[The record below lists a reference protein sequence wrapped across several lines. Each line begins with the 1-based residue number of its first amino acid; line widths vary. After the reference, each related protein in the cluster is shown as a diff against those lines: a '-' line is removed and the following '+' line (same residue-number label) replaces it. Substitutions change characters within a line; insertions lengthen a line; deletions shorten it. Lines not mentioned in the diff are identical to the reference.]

1 MKMKTIAC
9 AFAALS
15 MTAFAA
21 GSATAAPSSKT
32 AVMFGGMND
41 GGLSAVMNASNEGTA
56 TILNTSIKTA
66 EQKDLAIDVSLE
78 CGLTTRTQVKGK
90 KGSTSTATAQA
101 TVEVAVFMDGDIMAE
116 PGWVTFCDRTQE
128 LSATLGGVL
137 ESCTIAVDPETGEGT
152 FDSGDCI
159 FSDEEIS
166 LMLDTTNAN
175 SFNFILFD
183 VGTNGSD
190 GHTLEVKTRVS
201 ENTEGAAD
209 EDGSYDATANGYIGA
224 GSVVVEE
231 IQLGSDLN
239 IN

>member
-32 AVMFGGMND
+32 AVMFGGLEA
-41 GGLSAVMNASNEGTA
+41 GGLSALMNASNEGEA
-56 TILNTSIKTA
+56 TIMTSTIKTA

-78 CGLTTRTQVKGK
+78 CNLVTRTKVSGQ
-90 KGSTSTATAQA
+90 KGSKSTAGAEA
-101 TVEVAVFMDGDIMAE
+101 SVEIAVFMDGEVMAE

-137 ESCTIAVDPETGEGT
+137 EECNVTVDPETGVGGFT
-152 FDSGDCI
+152 KDDCS
-159 FSDEEIS
+159 FSDEDIE
-166 LMLDTTNAN
+166 LMLDTTSAN

-183 VGTNGSD
+183 VGTNGTD
-190 GHTLEVKTRVS
+190 GHVIEVKSRISDSTY
-201 ENTEGAAD
+201 G
-209 EDGSYDATANGYIGA
+209 DGSYDASSNGYIGK

>member
-1 MKMKTIAC
+1 
-9 AFAALS
+9 
-15 MTAFAA
+15 
-21 GSATAAPSSKT
+21 
-32 AVMFGGMND
+32 
-41 GGLSAVMNASNEGTA
+41 
-56 TILNTSIKTA
+56 
-66 EQKDLAIDVSLE
+66 
-78 CGLTTRTQVKGK
+78 
-90 KGSTSTATAQA
+90 
-101 TVEVAVFMDGDIMAE
+101 
-116 PGWVTFCDRTQE
+116 
-128 LSATLGGVL
+128 
-137 ESCTIAVDPETGEGT
+137 
-152 FDSGDCI
+152 
-159 FSDEEIS
+159 
-166 LMLDTTNAN
+166 MLDTTNAN